1 MRRSWSHERLRHQD
15 GNEDRGS
22 SVSCSSLFIREARS
36 ALPRYNGI
44 VKKGFWMRRRQ
55 ILALV
60 GSLIAVLAALLIYV
74 LWDLPPVSALGA
86 NLETPSIRIT
96 DRSGRLLYDVLP
108 EQGGRHAVL
117 AFDNIPQCMKDATI
131 AVEDK
136 TFYRNPGVDAAGIL
150 RAVWINLRGGR
161 TIAGGST
168 ITQQVA
174 RNLLLAQH
182 ERNELSLRRKLREA
196 LLAWEMTRKLS
207 KNEILA
213 LYLNQVN
220 YGGMAYGV
228 EAAAQTYF
236 GKPARDLLLPECA
249 LLAGLP
255 QAPGL
260 YDPFTHP
267 DLAKQRQ
274 EVVLGLMEAQGTL
287 THQQRLAADDA
298 PLSYSLSP
306 YPIEAPHFIWLVK
319 DQLDALFSEG
329 RLQPDQSLVVRT
341 TLNLDDQHAVER
353 IIKRRLAEFQPRA
366 GEISHNVNNAAAVIL
381 DPRTGDILS
390 LVGSADYFDAS
401 IDGALDMA
409 TSPRQTGSAFKPF
422 IYALSLVPAQADPWT
437 AATSILDVSTTF
449 ITHDGQ
455 PYTPVDYDGREHGPV
470 PVRTALASSLNI
482 PAVKTLQ
489 KVGIDHTIELAERL
503 GITSLGDPQAYDLS
517 LALGGA
523 QISLLQLSTAYAAL
537 ADNGTFT
544 GNYAILDIQDANG
557 KLLYTPDRTPAVQVF
572 DQRIAWLISDIL
584 SDDRARSTGFG
595 PNSTL
600 KLDRTA
606 AVKTGTTTNFHDNWT
621 IGYTP
626 DLLVGVWVGNS
637 NYEAMHDV
645 TGVTGAAP
653 IWNDA
658 MRTLL
663 QGQPDRPFVRPE
675 GLKQVTVCELSGL
688 LPTDACAHT
697 RTEWFIPSTE
707 PTQTDTYYK
716 QIWLDALTGALASAQ
731 TAEDRRI
738 PAVVLDLP
746 AEAQP
751 WARQQGL
758 PLLADLKQRAD
769 AVQANSLILI
779 SPTPNT
785 TYRITAEIN
794 AAAQQ
799 LSVEAA
805 AAQGFDKLI
814 LYADGTPLQVFSRPP
829 YQAWWALSAGTH
841 QFWAVG
847 ITARG
852 ETAKSDVVTITVVK

>member
-1 MRRSWSHERLRHQD
+1 M
-15 GNEDRGS
+15 
-22 SVSCSSLFIREARS
+22 
-36 ALPRYNGI
+36 
-44 VKKGFWMRRRQ
+44 
-55 ILALV
+55 IL
-60 GSLIAVLAALLIYV
+60 
-74 LWDLPPVSALGA
+74 D
-86 NLETPSIRIT
+86 TPSIRIT
-96 DRSGRLLYDVLP
+96 DRSGRLLYDILP

-136 TFYRNPGVDAAGIL
+136 TFYQNPGIDAAGIL
-150 RAVWINLRGGR
+150 RAIWINLRGGR

-182 ERNELSLRRKLREA
+182 ERNEISLRRKLREA
-196 LLAWEMTRKLS
+196 VLAWEMTRKLS
-207 KNEILA
+207 KDDILG
-213 LYLNQVN
+213 LYLNEVN

-267 DLAKQRQ
+267 ELAKKRQ
-274 EVVLGLMEAQGTL
+274 DVVLGLMEAQGKL
-287 THQQRLAADDA
+287 SHEQRLAADAA
-298 PLSYSLSP
+298 PLTYSLTP

-319 DQLDALFSEG
+319 DQLDALFAEG
-329 RLQPDQSLVVRT
+329 RLRPDQSLVVRT
-341 TLNLDDQHAVER
+341 TLNLDDQHALEQ
-353 IIKRRLAEFQPRA
+353 IIQRRLAEFQPRA
-366 GEISHNVNNAAAVIL
+366 GEISHNVNNAAAVVL
-381 DPRTGDILS
+381 DPHTGEILS

-422 IYALSLVPAQADPWT
+422 IYALALDPAQTASWT

-455 PYTPVDYDGREHGPV
+455 PYTPVDYDGHEHGPV

-489 KVGIDHTIELAERL
+489 KVGIDNTVEVARRL
-503 GITSLGDPQAYDLS
+503 GITSLGDPQDYDLS
-517 LALGGA
+517 LALGGG

-537 ADNGTFT
+537 ADEGTFT
-544 GNYAILDIQDANG
+544 GNYAILDIKDPNG
-557 KLLYTPDRTPAVQVF
+557 TLLYTQDRTPPVQVF
-572 DQRIAWLISDIL
+572 DPRIAWLISDIL
-584 SDDRARSTGFG
+584 SDDRARLTGFG
-595 PNSTL
+595 LNSTL

-663 QGQPDRPFVRPE
+663 EGQPDRSFVRPD
-675 GLKQVTVCELSGL
+675 GFKQVMVCELSGL
-688 LPTDACAHT
+688 LPTDACGHT
-697 RTEWFIPSTE
+697 RSEWFIDGTE
-707 PTQTDTYYK
+707 PTQRDTYYSK
-716 QIWLDALTGALASAQ
+716 IWLDALTGALATAQ
-731 TAEDRRI
+731 TPVERRVS
-738 PAVVLDLP
+738 AVVLDLP

-758 PLLADLKQRAD
+758 PLLADIKQMSDSA
-769 AVQANSLILI
+769 QANSLILI

-785 TYRITAEIN
+785 TYHITSEIN

-805 AAQGFDKLI
+805 AAQRFATLT
-814 LYADGTPLQVFSRPP
+814 LYADGASLQSFSGPP
-829 YQAWWALSAGTH
+829 YQTWWALSTGTH

-847 ITARG
+847 VTAGG
-852 ETAKSDVVTITVVK
+852 ETTKSDVVTISVVK